1 MNGSEVPGEEAESD
15 ASSSPPPLQSK
26 HRPKYVV
33 NWRSELCRLLQLSET
48 ATEENIL
55 DGIEEAEEKLR
66 DAERRQYQSVADPG
80 PPRFQ
85 VVYAIKCG
93 VSVSS
98 HTNDTFYLDP
108 PWVVQSGPFKAHLR
122 GSGNIRNMEL
132 YLERNKSVS
141 ALVYRE
147 YQCCGYDFQG
157 QRPSQFD
164 HLSEADLSQFFLRE
178 YIELVSAECRAAL
191 TALSHA
197 ALTNLPHPDFDD
209 RKPASI
215 LYPYLWWYHRRTAI
229 EAESKLTSVL
239 QKQYVDV
246 VKNYIEE
253 RMGSEWAMVDSLT
266 GRGLITTNLLRYVF
280 FHRRFMVDMNM
291 YKKMHPAQNEN
302 ALEKASHNRG
312 KRSHVDPSIG
322 EIDVNMTQDDPPS
335 DDEFL
340 MCLPSTV
347 KGFDM
352 KNKEWRLLEVAFIQ
366 RVEWNDKAFE
376 DLVIE
381 PKTKSLIKAVVT
393 NRVRSEEGADVI
405 EGKGN
410 GLFILL
416 HGGPGTGKTLT
427 AESVAEIAKRPLYK
441 VTCGDLG
448 TKAHDVEKYF

>member
-1 MNGSEVPGEEAESD
+1 MSSNKRHCPHGAAGPGRERTITDNPHRHKAIVPRGANVPISQSPPQSTYQDPENGSEVPEEEAESD

-48 ATEENIL
+48 ATDENIL

-108 PWVVQSGPFKAHLR
+108 PWAVQSGPFKAHLR

-164 HLSEADLSQFFLRE
+164 HLSEADLSKFFLRE
-178 YIELVSAECRAAL
+178 YIELVSAESRAAL

-197 ALTNLPHPDFDD
+197 ALINLPHPDFDD
-209 RKPASI
+209 GKPANTSLYQTLF
-215 LYPYLWWYHRRTAI
+215 LYPKI
-229 EAESKLTSVL
+229 EEALRLKLTV
-239 QKQYVDV
+239 
-246 VKNYIEE
+246 
-253 RMGSEWAMVDSLT
+253 
-266 GRGLITTNLLRYVF
+266 
-280 FHRRFMVDMNM
+280 
-291 YKKMHPAQNEN
+291 
-302 ALEKASHNRG
+302 
-312 KRSHVDPSIG
+312 
-322 EIDVNMTQDDPPS
+322 
-335 DDEFL
+335 
-340 MCLPSTV
+340 
-347 KGFDM
+347 
-352 KNKEWRLLEVAFIQ
+352 
-366 RVEWNDKAFE
+366 
-376 DLVIE
+376 
-381 PKTKSLIKAVVT
+381 
-393 NRVRSEEGADVI
+393 
-405 EGKGN
+405 
-410 GLFILL
+410 
-416 HGGPGTGKTLT
+416 
-427 AESVAEIAKRPLYK
+427 
-441 VTCGDLG
+441 
-448 TKAHDVEKYF
+448 